1 MTQEIAVIR
10 IKGLTKIEAGMK
22 ETLERTRLRRK
33 YVCVIM
39 KESPETRI
47 ILNKIRSFVAYGK
60 IDDATLKELVTK
72 RAEPASAENSNK
84 KKVDVE
90 KAIKEVKA
98 GEYVTI
104 KPYFRLQPPIGGV
117 KSSKKHFPKGIL
129 GEHGEEINK
138 LLKRMLS

>member
-22 ETLERTRLRRK
+22 ETLERTRLRKK

-60 IDDATLKELVTK
+60 IDDSTLKELVTK
-72 RAEPASAENSNK
+72 RAQPASAENSNK

-90 KAIKEVKA
+90 KAFKEAKT
-98 GEYVTI
+98 GNYESI
-104 KPYFRLQPPIGGV
+104 KPYFRLHPPIGGL
-117 KSSKKHFPKGIL
+117 KSSKKHYPKGIL
-129 GEHGEEINK
+129 GEHGEEISK
-138 LLKRMLS
+138 LIKRMI

>member
-22 ETLERTRLRRK
+22 ETLERTRLRKK

-47 ILNKIRSFVAYGK
+47 ILKKIRSFVAYGK
-60 IDDATLKELVTK
+60 IDDSTLKELVSK
-72 RAEPASAENSNK
+72 RAQPASADNSNK
-84 KKVDVE
+84 KKIDVE
-90 KAIKEVKA
+90 KAFKEVKA
-98 GEYVTI
+98 QEYETI
-104 KPYFRLQPPIGGV
+104 KPYFRLHPPIGGV
-117 KSSKKHFPKGIL
+117 KSSKKHYPKGIL

-138 LLKRMLS
+138 LIKRML